1 MPLPDGLDADA
12 VEGVF
17 VDLDGTVVHH
27 AELLPTAIEA
37 VSALQATGVA
47 LIDAASME
55 LAVSAASE
63 LAQPGDAVLMSPA
76 CASFDMFDNYEH
88 RARVFVQAASA
99 LADAAG
105 VALEASL

>member
-37 VSALQATGVA
+37 VAALQATGVP
-47 LIDAASME
+47 
-55 LAVSAASE
+55 VVV
-63 LAQPGDAVLMSPA
+63 GDDL
-76 CASFDMFDNYEH
+76 
-88 RARVFVQAASA
+88 
-99 LADAAG
+99 LL
-105 VALEASL
+105 ALEADRESLARCRPGDLLSGRPRWQPLDG